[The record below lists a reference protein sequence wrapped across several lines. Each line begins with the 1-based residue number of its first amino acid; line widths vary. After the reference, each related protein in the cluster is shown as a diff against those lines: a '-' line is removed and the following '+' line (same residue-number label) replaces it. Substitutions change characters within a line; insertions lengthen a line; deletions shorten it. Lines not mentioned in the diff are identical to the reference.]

1 MLLKIEGLDASYGDV
16 AALKGVSLWIAE
28 GEVVSL
34 VGSNGSGK
42 TTLLRCVSG
51 LIPAKAGSISF
62 GEVENIVGM
71 PPNQIVNLGLIQV
84 PEERLLFP
92 FMSVLENLEMGAFA
106 PRARRFL
113 QMSLEEVFNVFPILA
128 HRKRQKAN
136 TLSGGQQQMLAIGRA
151 LMGRPQLLMCDE
163 PSLGL
168 APIIVEQIFDT
179 IKQINERGVSIFLV
193 EQNVRQALSISNRA
207 YVLENMSI
215 RLSGTGEELSSN
227 GHIQKVYLGL

>member
-1 MLLKIEGLDASYGDV
+1 MLLRIEGLDAAYGDV
-16 AALKGVSLWIAE
+16 AALRGISLSIAE

-51 LIPAKAGSISF
+51 LIPAKRGSISF
-62 GEVENIVGM
+62 GQAENIIGM
-71 PPNQIVNLGLIQV
+71 SPSQIVNLGLIQV

-106 PRARRFL
+106 PRSRSFL
-113 QMSLEEVFNVFPILA
+113 RKSLEEVFRTFPILA
-128 HRKRQKAN
+128 DKKSQNAN
-136 TLSGGQQQMLAIGRA
+136 TLSGGEQQMLAIGRA
-151 LMGRPQLLMCDE
+151 LMGRPLLLMCDE

-168 APIIVEQIFDT
+168 APIVVEQIFGV

-215 RLSGTGEELSSN
+215 RLSGTGKEVSGNE
-227 GHIQKVYLGL
+227 HIQKVYLGV

>member
-16 AALKGVSLWIAE
+16 AALRGVSLWIAE

-51 LIPAKAGSISF
+51 LIPAKTGSISF
-62 GEVENIVGM
+62 GQVENIVGM

-113 QMSLEEVFNVFPILA
+113 QKSLEEVFNVFPILA
-128 HRKRQKAN
+128 NRKRQKAN
-136 TLSGGQQQMLAIGRA
+136 TLSGGEQQMLAIGRA

-168 APIIVEQIFDT
+168 APIIVEQIFHT

-207 YVLENMSI
+207 YVLESMSI
-215 RLSGTGEELSSN
+215 RLSGTGENLSSN
-227 GHIQKVYLGL
+227 EHIQKVYLGL